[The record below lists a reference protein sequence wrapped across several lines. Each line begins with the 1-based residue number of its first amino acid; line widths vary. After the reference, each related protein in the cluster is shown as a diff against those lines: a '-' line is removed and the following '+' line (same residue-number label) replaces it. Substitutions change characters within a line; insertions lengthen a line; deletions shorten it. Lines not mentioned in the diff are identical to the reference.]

1 MQQILEQMM
10 GAWLWTVGGIAF
22 WMLIKDTL
30 KEMFAG
36 IAVFIGNDF
45 NEDDIVYISGRKARV
60 HRCGIRKTVF
70 VMLEADP
77 PRKWP
82 VMNHRLAGMNI
93 EKTLPMNG
101 IREIK
106 DAIEELQEK
115 VAKLEE
121 CNDSL

>member
-1 MQQILEQMM
+1 
-10 GAWLWTVGGIAF
+10 
-22 WMLIKDTL
+22 
-30 KEMFAG
+30 
-36 IAVFIGNDF
+36 
-45 NEDDIVYISGRKARV
+45 
-60 HRCGIRKTVF
+60 
-70 VMLEADP
+70 
-77 PRKWP
+77 
-82 VMNHRLAGMNI
+82 MNHRLAGMNI